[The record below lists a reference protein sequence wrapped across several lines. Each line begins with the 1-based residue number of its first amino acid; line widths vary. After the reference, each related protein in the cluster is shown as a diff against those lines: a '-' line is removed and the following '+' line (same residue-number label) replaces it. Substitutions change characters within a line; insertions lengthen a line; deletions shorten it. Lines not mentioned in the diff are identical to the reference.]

1 MKKNT
6 NCFLLKSLLLILI
19 INLFMVTG
27 CNEQGDKSDS
37 VGAGPTIEDVGNT
50 NIDKDKDEV
59 IKDAIRMSEG
69 IMLRLNDISGITTSM
84 VFINHEAVLVAVRL
98 EDSVEL
104 STELNVA
111 IEEKV
116 YEIYPEAK
124 TIAISDDEYV
134 YESIDKL
141 LRSYKENDPV
151 GELLKDLREILN
163 KL

>member
-104 STELNVA
+104 STELHVA

-151 GELLKDLREILN
+151 GELLKDLKEILN

>member
-6 NCFLLKSLLLILI
+6 NGFLLKSLLLIFI
-19 INLFMVTG
+19 INLFMFTG

-37 VGAGPTIEDVGNT
+37 VGAGPTIEDMGNT
-50 NIDKDKDEV
+50 NINKDKDEV

-104 STELNVA
+104 STELHDA

-151 GELLKDLREILN
+151 GELLKDLKEILN

>member
-6 NCFLLKSLLLILI
+6 NCFLLKSLLLIFS
-19 INLFMVTG
+19 INLFMFTG

-37 VGAGPTIEDVGNT
+37 VGAGPTIEDMGNT
-50 NIDKDKDEV
+50 NINKDKDEV

-98 EDSVEL
+98 EDGVEL
-104 STELNVA
+104 STELHED

-151 GELLKDLREILN
+151 GELLKDLKEILN

>member
-1 MKKNT
+1 MKKNK
-6 NCFLLKSLLLILI
+6 NCFLVKCLLLILT
-19 INLFMVTG
+19 INLFMITG

-37 VGAGPTIEDVGNT
+37 VGAGPTIEYMGNA

-69 IMLRLNDISGITTSM
+69 LMLRLNDISGITTSM

-98 EDSVEL
+98 EDGIKL
-104 STELNVA
+104 STELRDV
-111 IEEKV
+111 ISKEV

-134 YESIDKL
+134 YKSIDKL

-151 GELLKDLREILN
+151 EELLKDLKEIIKEL
-163 KL
+163 

>member
-1 MKKNT
+1 MKKNK
-6 NCFLLKSLLLILI
+6 NCFLVKCLLLILT
-19 INLFMVTG
+19 INLFMITG

-37 VGAGPTIEDVGNT
+37 VGAGPTIEDMGNA

-69 IMLRLNDISGITTSM
+69 LMFRLNDISGITTSM

-98 EDSVEL
+98 EDGIEL
-104 STELNVA
+104 STELRDV
-111 IEEKV
+111 ISKEV

-134 YESIDKL
+134 YKSIDKL

-151 GELLKDLREILN
+151 EELLKDLKEIIKEL
-163 KL
+163 